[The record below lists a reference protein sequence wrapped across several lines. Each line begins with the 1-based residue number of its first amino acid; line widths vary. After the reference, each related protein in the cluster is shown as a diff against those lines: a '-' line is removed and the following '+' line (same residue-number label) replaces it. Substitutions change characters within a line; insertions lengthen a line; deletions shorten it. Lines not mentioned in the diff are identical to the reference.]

1 MMAVK
6 ACADGRHIISAENG
20 AGMRR
25 KRFFLYIFLI
35 IFGMAKSL
43 SAEIIVLDNPAVPG
57 YAPKHIEFLEDQD
70 KKYSISDVSSPAFSS
85 KFKSFSGEVPNFS
98 FTRSAYWIRLAV
110 NNRAGSEVKW
120 FLEYGYPLIDDI
132 RLYLPDGKAG
142 FLEKKSGRAYPFEV
156 RDIRHRRFSFSL
168 DKTGEGPQM
177 LYLRVETKDSL
188 VAPVS
193 IRSYESVR
201 SRDHKEQF
209 LLGIYYGLVIVM
221 ILYNFFIFFAI
232 RDFNY
237 LFYLLTLVFVHG
249 LYQLGINGL
258 FPETLGLTSLW
269 WTRTSI
275 AVFFCAGM
283 FFFLLFSK
291 EFLRLKNASR
301 VLNYIIS
308 GFMIVAAFQAV
319 LSSFIDFH
327 YAIQI
332 AVIIGQFSAV
342 LTLLA
347 GLVSFFKG
355 YRTARYYLL
364 AWTALIIGGLIFSL
378 KTWAVLPSNAFTE
391 YAWQVGSGMQ
401 AILLAIALGDNINFL
416 RKESDIAQKEAL
428 EKERLARETQE
439 KFSEQLEKVV
449 EERTNELNR
458 VLESLRQKDKIIQE
472 ELNLAADMQRG
483 LMPQTPIQHN
493 GIRIV
498 AYYSAMEKIG
508 GDFYEIF
515 YMKGGYI
522 CVLIGDVSGHGI
534 PAAFITAMTKITFT
548 EATRKYL
555 FPKDIFRYANDQL
568 LNIVHTQDY
577 LTVFMVVISPS
588 FEVFYSNASHPKALV
603 FRNRFNEFEEWDTNG
618 LFIGAVNEA
627 NDLYEE
633 KHDMLDFGDRMVL
646 YTDGL
651 LEARNDKGDEF
662 GIERLQEI
670 MRKTKDLPLMDARAE
685 IISYWY
691 NFTEGEL
698 IKDDVTFLIL
708 EVGKEY
714 RELLEHK
721 NLGLEYLYQDKR
733 KEAIEEFRRALSIDT
748 TNIDLHYLLAK
759 SYFKNGEFAKAAGHF
774 GEYLNFNTEDAE
786 ALSMLAESQY
796 RCNRYAEAIETS
808 KRTCQIRPGSEQ
820 ALLVWARA
828 LVSMQKIDEAKSILN
843 QVIRINPQN
852 GEAIDELKALA

>member
-1 MMAVK
+1 MIKKRILLGVSLIVFGMMKPV
-6 ACADGRHIISAENG
+6 SAEVV
-20 AGMRR
+20 
-25 KRFFLYIFLI
+25 
-35 IFGMAKSL
+35 
-43 SAEIIVLDNPAVPG
+43 VLDNPAVPG
-57 YAPKHIEFLEDQD
+57 YTPQHLEFLEDAD
-70 KKYSISDVSSPAFSS
+70 KKYSISDVSSPSFSS
-85 KFKSFSGEVPNFS
+85 KFKTSVGKVPNFS
-98 FTRSAYWIRLAV
+98 FTKSAYWIRLSV
-110 NNRAGSEVKW
+110 NNRAADDVKW
-120 FLEYGYPLIDDI
+120 FLECGYPLIDDI
-132 RLYLPDGKAG
+132 RLYLPDEKNGY
-142 FLEKKSGRAYPFEV
+142 LEKKSGRMYPFDGRE
-156 RDIRHRRFSFSL
+156 IRHRRFSFSL
-168 DKTGEGPQM
+168 NKTGEGPQM
-177 LYLRVETKDSL
+177 LYLRVESKDSL
-188 VAPVS
+188 VVPVS
-193 IRSYESVR
+193 ILSHESVR
-201 SRDHKEQF
+201 NRDHKEQF
-209 LLGIYYGLVIVM
+209 LLGVYYGLVIVM
-221 ILYNFFIFFAI
+221 ILYNFFIFFTI

-237 LFYLLTLVFVHG
+237 LYYLLTLVFMHG

-291 EFLRLKNASR
+291 EFLRLKSASR
-301 VLNYIIS
+301 ALNYILG
-308 GFMIVAAFQAV
+308 GFMVVAAFQAI

-332 AVIIGQFSAV
+332 AVIVGQFSAV

-347 GLVSFFKG
+347 GLVSYFKG
-355 YRTARYYLL
+355 NRIARYYLL

-498 AYYSAMEKIG
+498 SYYSAMEKIG

-522 CVLIGDVSGHGI
+522 CVLVGDVSGHGI

-618 LFIGAVNEA
+618 LFVGAVNEA
-627 NDLYEE
+627 NELYEE

-685 IISYWY
+685 IIAYWY

-733 KEAIEEFRRALSIDT
+733 KEAIEEFKLALSIDT

-774 GEYLNFNTEDAE
+774 IEYLNFNTEDAD
-786 ALSMLAESQY
+786 ALSMLAEAQY

-820 ALLVWARA
+820 AFLVWARA
-828 LVSMQKIDEAKSILN
+828 LVGMKKIDEAKSILN
-843 QVIRINPQN
+843 QVLRINSQN
-852 GEAIDELKALA
+852 AEAIHELKSLG